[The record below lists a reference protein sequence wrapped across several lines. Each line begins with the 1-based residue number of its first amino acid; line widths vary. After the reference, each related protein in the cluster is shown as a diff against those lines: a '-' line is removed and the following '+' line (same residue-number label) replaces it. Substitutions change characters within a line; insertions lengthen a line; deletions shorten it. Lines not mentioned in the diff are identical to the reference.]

1 MITLDEA
8 IKHCEEVAEEKERE
22 AEYRQETQ
30 GDMFKFLDDLSKSV
44 GGEGVENDALNDC
57 LKCAEE
63 HIQLAEWLR
72 ELKQFKEQE
81 SCEDVMAI
89 HTQGLAEGIRC
100 AMCTNSIKSDRG
112 CDGGCIVDEDMYK
125 NVVDTIR
132 NHIVPPATPKRKVGE
147 WIKKNNDYFDWYE
160 CSECGYGS
168 DGEMKYN
175 RLCDVRTKFCPDC
188 GSQNLKGE

>member
-8 IKHCEEVAEEKERE
+8 IKHCKEVAEEKERE
-22 AEYRQETQ
+22 AEYRQKTQ

-57 LKCAEE
+57 LECARE
-63 HIQLAEWLR
+63 HKQLAEWLK

-81 SCEDVMAI
+81 PCKDTVSRKEALKVIEEMDIPEDMSVF
-89 HTQGLAEGIRC
+89 E
-100 AMCTNSIKSDRG
+100 IKS
-112 CDGGCIVDEDMYK
+112 
-125 NVVDTIR
+125 
-132 NHIVPPATPKRKVGE
+132 HISVEISTLPPATPKRKVGE
-147 WIKKNNDYFDWYE
+147 WVKKNNDYFDWYE

>member
-8 IKHCEEVAEEKERE
+8 IKHCKEVAEKNEEMCRVKELMGLGLQNTEMMKYAR
-22 AEYRQETQ
+22 TH
-30 GDMFKFLDDLSKSV
+30 K
-44 GGEGVENDALNDC
+44 
-57 LKCAEE
+57 
-63 HIQLAEWLR
+63 QLAEWLT

-81 SCEDVMAI
+81 PCEDVVSREEAI
-89 HTQGLAEGIRC
+89 RVLKENCSHWD
-100 AMCTNSIKSDRG
+100 TNVMLIDIATDLLKKLPS
-112 CDGGCIVDEDMYK
+112 V
-125 NVVDTIR
+125 
-132 NHIVPPATPKRKVGE
+132 TPKRKVGE

-168 DGEMKYN
+168 GGEMKYN

>member
-1 MITLDEA
+1 MLDLESA
-8 IKHCEEVAEEKERE
+8 IKHCEEVAEELRNV
-22 AEYRQETQ
+22 
-30 GDMFKFLDDLSKSV
+30 DM
-44 GGEGVENDALNDC
+44 GELDALYCGDTECIEARKNDC
-57 LKCAEE
+57 IECADE
-63 HIQLAEWLR
+63 HKQLAEWLK

-81 SCEDVMAI
+81 PCEDVMAI

-100 AMCTNSIKSDRG
+100 AMCNNSIKSDRG

-125 NVVDTIR
+125 KVVDTIR

-188 GSQNLKGE
+188 GTQMLEVENEIN

>member
-1 MITLDEA
+1 MTLDEA
-8 IKHCEEVAEEKERE
+8 IKHYKEVAEELRNV
-22 AEYRQETQ
+22 
-30 GDMFKFLDDLSKSV
+30 DM
-44 GGEGVENDALNDC
+44 GELDALYCGDTECIEARKNDC
-57 LKCAEE
+57 IECARE
-63 HIQLAEWLR
+63 HEQLAEWLT

-81 SCEDVMAI
+81 SCEDVISRSYALNVINLMKANI
-89 HTQGLAEGIRC
+89 EAGGYEAYSQLF
-100 AMCTNSIKSDRG
+100 DRF
-112 CDGGCIVDEDMYK
+112 D
-125 NVVDTIR
+125 N
-132 NHIVPPATPKRKVGE
+132 VPPATPKRKVGE

>member
-1 MITLDEA
+1 MTNEEAIEILKDLWRYEHSEYPEKDIRKTLDMA
-8 IKHCEEVAEEKERE
+8 IK
-22 AEYRQETQ
+22 
-30 GDMFKFLDDLSKSV
+30 
-44 GGEGVENDALNDC
+44 AL
-57 LKCAEE
+57 
-63 HIQLAEWLR
+63 
-72 ELKQFKEQE
+72 EQE

-112 CDGGCIVDEDMYK
+112 CDGCCIVDEDMYK
-125 NVVDTIR
+125 KVMDTIR
-132 NHIVPPATPKRKVGE
+132 NYIVPPATPKRKVGE

-168 DGEMKYN
+168 EGEMKYN

>member
-1 MITLDEA
+1 MTLDEA
-8 IKHCEEVAEEKERE
+8 IKHCEEVAEQKDLESGFDTDNERYIMTDNERADCKE
-22 AEYRQETQ
+22 
-30 GDMFKFLDDLSKSV
+30 
-44 GGEGVENDALNDC
+44 
-57 LKCAEE
+57 CADE
-63 HIQLAEWLR
+63 HKQLAEWLTDYKR
-72 ELKQFKEQE
+72 LKEQE
-81 SCEDVMAI
+81 PCEDVMTI

-125 NVVDTIR
+125 KVVDTIR

-188 GSQNLKGE
+188 GSQNLKGEDKE

>member
-1 MITLDEA
+1 MTLDEA
-8 IKHCEEVAEEKERE
+8 IKHCEEVAEELEKEAQEWHENQVRKCKLISF
-22 AEYRQETQ
+22 AEMDYTH
-30 GDMFKFLDDLSKSV
+30 
-44 GGEGVENDALNDC
+44 ENEC
-57 LKCAEE
+57 KECAFE
-63 HIQLAEWLR
+63 HKQLAEWLK

-81 SCEDVMAI
+81 HCEDVMAI

-125 NVVDTIR
+125 KVVDTIR

-175 RLCDVRTKFCPDC
+175 RLCDVRTKYCPDC

>member
-8 IKHCEEVAEEKERE
+8 IKHCKEVAEKNEEMCRVE
-22 AEYRQETQ
+22 ELMGLGLQNAE
-30 GDMFKFLDDLSKSV
+30 MM
-44 GGEGVENDALNDC
+44 
-57 LKCAEE
+57 KCARE
-63 HIQLAEWLR
+63 HKQLAEWLT

-81 SCEDVMAI
+81 PCKDVMAI

-112 CDGGCIVDEDMYK
+112 CDGGCIFDEDMYK

-132 NHIVPPATPKRKVGE
+132 NYIVPPATPIRKVGE

-168 DGEMKYN
+168 EGEMRYS
-175 RLCDVRTKFCPDC
+175 REYDVRTNYCPKC
-188 GSQNLKGE
+188 GTQMLEVENEIN

>member
-8 IKHCEEVAEEKERE
+8 IKHCEEE
-22 AEYRQETQ
+22 AE
-30 GDMFKFLDDLSKSV
+30 K
-44 GGEGVENDALNDC
+44 N
-57 LKCAEE
+57 EE
-63 HIQLAEWLR
+63 MCRIEEVMGLGLQNTEMMKYAREHKQLAEWLK

-81 SCEDVMAI
+81 YCKDCISRVEALKVINKMDIPEDMSVF
-89 HTQGLAEGIRC
+89 E
-100 AMCTNSIKSDRG
+100 IKS
-112 CDGGCIVDEDMYK
+112 
-125 NVVDTIR
+125 
-132 NHIVPPATPKRKVGE
+132 HIGVEIGTLPPATPKRKVGE

>member
-1 MITLDEA
+1 MT
-8 IKHCEEVAEEKERE
+8 KERE
-22 AEYRQETQ
+22 EAIAFFK
-30 GDMFKFLDDLSKSV
+30 DMNECTYGNV
-44 GGEGVENDALNDC
+44 
-57 LKCAEE
+57 E
-63 HIQLAEWLR
+63 HIQMAIKAL
-72 ELKQFKEQE
+72 EQE
-81 SCEDVMAI
+81 PCEDVMAI

-125 NVVDTIR
+125 KVVDTIR
-132 NHIVPPATPKRKVGE
+132 NHIVPPATPIRKVGE

>member
-8 IKHCEEVAEEKERE
+8 IKHCEEMAEKNEEMCR
-22 AEYRQETQ
+22 
-30 GDMFKFLDDLSKSV
+30 
-44 GGEGVENDALNDC
+44 VEEIMGLGLQNTEMM
-57 LKCAEE
+57 KCARTYK
-63 HIQLAEWLR
+63 QLAEWLK

-81 SCEDVMAI
+81 SCEDVISRSYALNVINLMKANI
-89 HTQGLAEGIRC
+89 EAGGYEAYSQLF
-100 AMCTNSIKSDRG
+100 DRF
-112 CDGGCIVDEDMYK
+112 D
-125 NVVDTIR
+125 N
-132 NHIVPPATPKRKVGE
+132 VPPATPKRKVGE

-168 DGEMKYN
+168 EGEMKYN

>member
-1 MITLDEA
+1 MTKDEA
-8 IKHCEEVAEEKERE
+8 IKCLNEFIVLKKISNITEEKAIEC
-22 AEYRQETQ
+22 
-30 GDMFKFLDDLSKSV
+30 FK
-44 GGEGVENDALNDC
+44 
-57 LKCAEE
+57 
-63 HIQLAEWLR
+63 LA
-72 ELKQFKEQE
+72 
-81 SCEDVMAI
+81 V
-89 HTQGLAEGIRC
+89 
-100 AMCTNSIKSDRG
+100 
-112 CDGGCIVDEDMYK
+112 CIVDEDMYK
-125 NVVDTIR
+125 KVVDTIR